1 MAFMRMAS
9 KVPEGSMDKPPIA
22 TKGVQS
28 KEAQPVAASRQ
39 AEWPGPAPNAAGTE
53 RTRARIIAALL
64 KKIDQMVE
72 EAANDPSSETGKLVK
87 CLLLTQMTT
96 EDTGIKDLEAL
107 LEEERRRDQIEKE
120 LEIKKA
126 ELKQKERKLKIEI
139 RKVNDV
145 RQITAKAQRAVDN
158 HKPFDY
164 DRALKQISAVIGVG
178 RPLVEYEAP
187 VTPA

>member
-1 MAFMRMAS
+1 MGKR
-9 KVPEGSMDKPPIA
+9 PIA
-22 TKGVQS
+22 AT
-28 KEAQPVAASRQ
+28 KEAEQLATFRR
-39 AEWPGPAPNAAGTE
+39 AERAPAPNAGGAE
-53 RTRARIIAALL
+53 STRARIIAALL

-72 EAANDPSSETGKLVK
+72 EAASDPSSETGKLVK
-87 CLLLTQMTT
+87 CLLLTQMAT

-126 ELKQKERKLKIEI
+126 ELKQKERSLKIALT
-139 RKVNDV
+139 KVRGV
-145 RQITAKAQRAVDN
+145 KEITAKARKAVEN

-187 VTPA
+187 MAPA